1 MGAVLTTPERDK
13 TMKINKLLLTAV
25 FAAIAVPA
33 LAQTGTPKL
42 DAREAKQQE
51 RIANGAANGQL
62 TAKETQNLEK
72 HEAKLNADEA
82 AAKSD
87 GVVTAKEH
95 RQLKREANRD
105 SRRIARKKHNEKV
118 Q

>member
-1 MGAVLTTPERDK
+1 
-13 TMKINKLLLTAV
+13 MKINKLLLTAV
-25 FAAIAVPA
+25 FAAISVPV
-33 LAQTGTPKL
+33 LAQTATPKL
-42 DAREAKQQE
+42 DAREQKQQE
-51 RIANGAANGQL
+51 RIANGAASGQL

-72 HEAKLNADEA
+72 REAKLNADEA